1 MMEFLL
7 YEFDVENPVGGEID
21 ENEEDGNLELAQEL
35 YESFAGFFTI
45 NECLRA
51 LQFAADDISSAAQ
64 WLVDDGE
71 KERTKTT
78 IEVKKRTVLA

>member
-1 MMEFLL
+1 MIEFLL

-35 YESFAGFFTI
+35 YESFAGLFTI

-51 LQFAADDISSAAQ
+51 L
-64 WLVDDGE
+64 
-71 KERTKTT
+71 
-78 IEVKKRTVLA
+78 